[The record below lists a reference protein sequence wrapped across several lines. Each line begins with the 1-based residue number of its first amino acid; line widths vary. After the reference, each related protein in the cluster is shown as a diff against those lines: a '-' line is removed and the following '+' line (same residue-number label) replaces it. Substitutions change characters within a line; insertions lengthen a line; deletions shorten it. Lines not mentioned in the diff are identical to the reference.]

1 MSQSRPARR
10 SADRAGRLLAMVAL
24 CAGPATDVGAWARNA
39 DDGAQVYATVV
50 GQRKQ
55 VALGAGGVANL
66 NTSSLLRV
74 SETSD
79 RCEAHLQ
86 RGEALFEVPE
96 GDGAS
101 MNVRAGPV
109 AVQTKGSVFAL
120 RVRDAKHVD
129 VLVREGTVQL
139 TSARGQITTVSRRQI
154 ARISP
159 DGIALQNFTDAELA
173 RKLEWLTGHISF
185 TGETLTEAIT
195 EFNRYNERQ
204 LVIAD
209 SSISELTIG
218 GKFICTDVDSFIA
231 ALARIGVAS
240 QDGGTSASGARLT
253 RLVAAGAASP

>member
-1 MSQSRPARR
+1 
-10 SADRAGRLLAMVAL
+10 MVAL
-24 CAGPATDVGAWARNA
+24 CAGPAADVGAWVRNA

-74 SETSD
+74 SETLD

-86 RGEALFEVPE
+86 RGEALFEVP
-96 GDGAS
+96 DGSGPS
-101 MNVRAGPV
+101 MHLRAGPV

-129 VLVREGTVQL
+129 VLVREGTVHL
-139 TSARGQITTVSRRQI
+139 ESARGKVVAVSPRQI
-154 ARISP
+154 ARVSP
-159 DGIALQNFTDAELA
+159 SGITLEDFTDADMA
-173 RKLEWLTGHISF
+173 RKLEWMTGHISF
-185 TGETLTEAIT
+185 SGETLAEAIT

-204 LVIAD
+204 LIIAD
-209 SSISELTIG
+209 SSIRELTIG

-253 RLVAAGAASP
+253 RLVAAGSARP